1 VSLFIN
7 LNILKLLLVREG
19 RVVNTLSGKLIGSEG
34 DNFVDNDDDSV
45 VDGVCDVT
53 VTLSEL
59 FDILVSVCWE
69 ESLVAD

>member
-1 VSLFIN
+1 M
-7 LNILKLLLVREG
+7 
-19 RVVNTLSGKLIGSEG
+19 VNTLSGKLIGSEG
-34 DNFVDNDDDSV
+34 DNFVVEDDVSV
-45 VDGVCDVT
+45 VVAVCDVT